1 MTIWPIMEKENTF
14 YLRGKTN
21 GIFDV
26 DRWFADRGDQTLRLD
41 YDLNENSVVLD
52 LGGYHGSLLR
62 AFIISLN
69 VKYMCSI
76 IYPLL

>member
-1 MTIWPIMEKENTF
+1 MVF
-14 YLRGKTN
+14 
-21 GIFDV
+21 FDV

-52 LGGYHGSLLR
+52 LGGYHGIPLLR

-76 IYPLL
+76 HISPFIT